1 MTTLER
7 TTRPSTAVRLLQV
20 GCFTSSF
27 DRFLIAPLLVLV
39 AHDLGVS
46 VAASAQ
52 AATLYFL
59 AYGVM
64 QSVWAAVSDRLGRV
78 RTMRLAFVLAA
89 ATGVLSAVAPNLA
102 VLLAARTLAGAAFAA
117 AVPGAMVYV
126 GDTVPVERRQAAL
139 TDLMTGSALGMALS
153 TLGAAVVGEFLH
165 WRVAFAATA
174 LAAAVLAVALR
185 RVPEPDRPAASRFH
199 RAVGTVLSN
208 RWAVLVLSLA
218 FAEGAVLLGFLT
230 FLPAT
235 LQAHGLST
243 TVAGAVTTTYGVSTM
258 VFAAVVKRLT
268 RRLSP
273 ARLTLVGACF
283 GSLSYLALVLD
294 QRVPGV
300 LAGAVL
306 LGAGRAFMHSTL
318 QAWITQVEP
327 RERATAVSLFSSLMF
342 TGSSAAAALGALLLA
357 GGRFTLLY
365 AAALAVMVPLG
376 VVATV
381 GRHRYRDS

>member
-1 MTTLER
+1 VTTLER
-7 TTRPSTAVRLLQV
+7 TGTPAGVRLLQV

-39 AHDLGVS
+39 ADDFGVS
-46 VAASAQ
+46 VAVTAQ

-64 QSVWAAVSDRLGRV
+64 QSVWAVVSDRLGRI
-78 RTMRLAFVLAA
+78 RTMRLAFLLAA
-89 ATGVLSAVAPNLA
+89 VTGVLSAVAPNLA
-102 VLLAARTLAGAAFAA
+102 VLLVARTLAGAAFAA
-117 AVPGAMVYV
+117 AVPGALVYV
-126 GDTVPVERRQAAL
+126 GDTVPVARRQAAL

-153 TLGAAVVGEFLH
+153 TLAAAVVGEVLH
-165 WRVAFAATA
+165 WRAAFAVTA
-174 LAAAVLAVALR
+174 LAAAVLAWTLR

-199 RAVGTVLSN
+199 RAVGAVLSN
-208 RWAVLVLSLA
+208 RWAVLVLALA
-218 FAEGAVLLGFLT
+218 FAEGVVLMGFLT

-235 LQAHGLST
+235 LQANGLST
-243 TVAGAVTTTYGVSTM
+243 TIAGAVTTTYGVSTM
-258 VFAAVVKRLT
+258 LFAAVVKRLT

-273 ARLTLVGACF
+273 ARLTLYGASF
-283 GSLSYLALVLD
+283 GVLSYVALVLD

-300 LAGAVL
+300 LIGCVL

-318 QAWITQVEP
+318 QAWITEVEP

-342 TGSSAAAALGALLLA
+342 TGSSAAAAFGSLLLA

-365 AAALAVMVPLG
+365 AVALAIMVPLG
-376 VVATV
+376 AVATL
-381 GRHRYRDS
+381 GRHRYGDR